1 MPQSRN
7 HDEPQNLHDVFDT
20 GEPSPPGDVSEA
32 STSNAEAESVAA
44 ADRDDAIE
52 LTEATRQRQPS
63 PVGAGLERA
72 AADQA
77 PATLADRLSQGQP
90 SRPLLGVLPLARVI
104 PQDVHSVMD
113 YLDAGAVMTG
123 AALSDCPRARTA
135 SLLLGGAGLGVSS
148 LTDYRISLA
157 KVIPIEAHETID
169 YLFGIS
175 AIAAPFALGYRKTA
189 PLAAAMHMAIG
200 VGTIVTSLLTDYRAY
215 RGVGG
220 ARTYDQARPVHA
232 STRHVALALAFD

>member
-7 HDEPQNLHDVFDT
+7 HDEPQNLHDVFDV
-20 GEPSPPGDVSEA
+20 GEPPPPGDVTEA
-32 STSNAEAESVAA
+32 SRSNAAAESVAA
-44 ADRDDAIE
+44 ADMDDAIE
-52 LTEATRQRQPS
+52 VTDATRQNQAS

-72 AADQA
+72 AGQA
-77 PATLADRLSQGQP
+77 PAALAGRLSQGQP

-157 KVIPIEAHETID
+157 KVIPIEAHEAID

-189 PLAAAMHMAIG
+189 PLTAAMHVAVG

-220 ARTYDQARPVHA
+220 ART
-232 STRHVALALAFD
+232 

>member
-7 HDEPQNLHDVFDT
+7 HDEPQNLHDVFDV
-20 GEPSPPGDVSEA
+20 GQPPPDDVAEA
-32 STSNAEAESVAA
+32 PESNTEAESVAA
-44 ADRDDAIE
+44 ADMDDAID
-52 LTEATRQRQPS
+52 LTDATRQREAS
-63 PVGAGLERA
+63 PVGVGPERA
-72 AADQA
+72 RGDQA
-77 PATLADRLSQGQP
+77 PAALAGRLSHGQP
-90 SRPLLGVLPLARVI
+90 SRPLLGALPLARVI

-135 SLLLGGAGLGVSS
+135 SLLLGGAGVGVSS

-157 KVIPIEAHETID
+157 KVIPIEAHEAID

-189 PLAAAMHMAIG
+189 PLTAAMHVAIG

-220 ARTYDQARPVHA
+220 ART
-232 STRHVALALAFD
+232 